1 MALSNKRKKAPKNEV
16 DDALHEICITNWDTE
31 FRVLFQ
37 SDDMGEH
44 VAVAFEGSIPNN
56 SKDFIRTPF
65 MGWRIMRLEVPEGY
79 LGVFYPLA
87 DK

>member
-1 MALSNKRKKAPKNEV
+1 MAMSKQRKKAPKTEV
-16 DDALHEICITNWDTE
+16 DDALHEICITDWDTE

-44 VAVAFEGSIPNN
+44 VAVAL
-56 SKDFIRTPF
+56 RTPF
-65 MGWRIMRLEVPEGY
+65 MGWRLVRLEVPEGY

-87 DK
+87 EK